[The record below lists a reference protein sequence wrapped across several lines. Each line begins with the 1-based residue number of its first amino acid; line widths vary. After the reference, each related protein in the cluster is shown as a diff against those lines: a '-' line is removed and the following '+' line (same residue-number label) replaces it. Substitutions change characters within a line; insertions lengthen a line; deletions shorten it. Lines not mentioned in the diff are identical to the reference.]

1 MTSCFHGRRNL
12 VAMLV
17 FFTNFF
23 MAVVMAANSSAAQVA
38 EAAAAVAVAAAGV
51 EEDPQSELSVRRD
64 EMVEMAGYGE
74 EKLSTVLVTGSVLC
88 EACLPGDSQ
97 IHAWPLS
104 GASVAVNC
112 HAGDKES
119 EASQIHGVTDENG
132 DFFIDL
138 PSELHAVPNLNE
150 RCSVNLARMPSNSP
164 CRPAHIRK
172 HKRVR
177 LSSVGNGIRT
187 YEAGTIRL
195 LHSATTPTEVCT
207 KHQAAPQKAI

>member
-1 MTSCFHGRRNL
+1 MTSCFRGCRNL
-12 VAMLV
+12 MTMLLFFIN
-17 FFTNFF
+17 FFT
-23 MAVVMAANSSAAQVA
+23 VVVTAANSSAAPAVM
-38 EAAAAVAVAAAGV
+38 EAVAGA
-51 EEDPQSELSVRRD
+51 EEDLQPELSVRRD
-64 EMVEMAGYGE
+64 EIVEMAGYGE

-88 EACLPGDSQ
+88 EACLPGDPQ
-97 IHAWPLS
+97 LHAWPLS

-112 HAGDKES
+112 HADDKES
-119 EASQIHGVTDENG
+119 KSSRIHGLTDENG

-138 PSELHAVPNLNE
+138 PSELHAVPNLNK
-150 RCSVNLARMPSNSP
+150 RCSVNLVRMPRNSL

-195 LHSATTPTEVCT
+195 LHSATKPTEACMKT
-207 KHQAAPQKAI
+207 SSSPTESYLN

>member
-1 MTSCFHGRRNL
+1 
-12 VAMLV
+12 
-17 FFTNFF
+17 
-23 MAVVMAANSSAAQVA
+23 
-38 EAAAAVAVAAAGV
+38 AVAV
-51 EEDPQSELSVRRD
+51 EEDPLFELSVRRD

-88 EACLPGDSQ
+88 DGCLRGDSQ
-97 IHAWPLS
+97 LRAWPVS

-112 HAGDKES
+112 RTDDKES
-119 EASQIHGVTDENG
+119 KSSRTHGMTDENG

-138 PSELHAVPNLNE
+138 PSELHAIPNLDK
-150 RCSVNLARMPSNSP
+150 RCLVNLVRMPRNSL

-172 HKRVR
+172 HKRMR

-195 LHSATTPTEVCT
+195 LHSATKPTEACMKTSSSPRESYVD
-207 KHQAAPQKAI
+207 